1 MKNIENQ
8 ALKEGF
14 GTSMFLKC
22 QNLSLAKFWKEGF
35 LPPAGRRF
43 TADHLKDP
51 QSSCSVFAILSAKLQ
66 VPVLSPLAS

>member
-22 QNLSLAKFWKEGF
+22 QNLSLAKSWKEGF

>member
-22 QNLSLAKFWKEGF
+22 QNLSLAKSWKEGF

-43 TADHLKDP
+43 TADHLEDP
-51 QSSCSVFAILSAKLQ
+51 QSSCVSAILSAKLQ